1 MAEIKY
7 QRAYIDNDPEKIIS
21 IKEITKENRNQYKY
35 YCIGCGKELLP
46 RAIESKYRK
55 PHFYHKEIVECSGET
70 YLHKL
75 AKKVIKKK
83 FNEQSSFIVGYPVN
97 SNCSKTD
104 CKYYSP
110 YCRESDSLYQINLK
124 DYYDTCEEESPVK
137 GFEEESL
144 DKVFIAD
151 ILLTN
156 STKPDIEPVLI
167 EICVSHPCDEEKRN
181 SGLKIIEI
189 KIRNEQEIDEL
200 EQNDVLLEK
209 RFGLIKERNV
219 EFISFKREINERRT
233 AKIDRYILNSMQ
245 NPNGYITQINC
256 SKAKYKLRTAS
267 ILELNLVN
275 RNTYMRADI
284 FTALLWQIENKGI
297 RRCNFCKFYYATA
310 NEDYAICRLS
320 KNYGKPMYP
329 SMDEAE
335 RCNSYSFENY
345 LKIDNY
351 FIEEVTAVS
360 PVMKPEYKV
369 ILAVSRS
376 FDKYDLFK
384 EKFMYYLSEK
394 MKTHTLIVLSGASK
408 ATDYL
413 IDQLSNEI
421 DFIQEPHEASWEK
434 YERTEAIRKSNE
446 EMTDSANAIIAF
458 WDGKSFGIAD
468 LIERAKNKNIMFR
481 IVRY

>member
-7 QRAYIDNDPEKIIS
+7 QRAYIENDPERIIS
-21 IKEITKENRNQYKY
+21 IKEITKENRKQYKF

-46 RAIESKYRK
+46 RAIESKHRK

-83 FNEQSSFIVGYPVN
+83 FNEQSKFIVGYYVN
-97 SNCSKTD
+97 SNCTKTD
-104 CKYYSP
+104 CKYHNPS
-110 YCRESDSLYQINLK
+110 CRESNYLYQVNLK
-124 DYYDTCEEESPVK
+124 DYYDTCEEESTVK
-137 GFEEESL
+137 G
-144 DKVFIAD
+144 FIAD

-156 STKPDIEPVLI
+156 RTKPDIEPVLI
-167 EICVSHPCDEEKRN
+167 EICVSHPCDEDKRN
-181 SGLKIIEI
+181 SGLQIIEI
-189 KIRNEQEIDEL
+189 KIRNEQDIDEL

-209 RFGLIKERNV
+209 RYGLIKERNV
-219 EFISFKREINERRT
+219 EFISFKREINEERT
-233 AKIDRYILNSMQ
+233 VKIDRYILNSMQ
-245 NPNGYITQINC
+245 NPNGYITKIDC
-256 SKAKYKLRTAS
+256 SKAKYKLRS
-267 ILELNLVN
+267 NSLLELNLVN
-275 RNTYMRADI
+275 HNTYMRADI

-297 RRCNFCKFYYATA
+297 RRCTFCKFYYATA
-310 NEDYAICRLS
+310 YEDYAICRLS
-320 KNYGKPMYP
+320 KNYGKPKYP

-335 RCNSYSFENY
+335 RCNSYSFQSH
-345 LKIDNY
+345 LKIDNF

-376 FDKYDLFK
+376 FDNYDLFK

-394 MKTHTLIVLSGASK
+394 MKTHTLIVMSGASK
-408 ATDYL
+408 VTDNL

-421 DFIQEPHEASWEK
+421 EFILEPHEASWEK
-434 YERTEAIRKSNE
+434 YERIEAIRKANE

-468 LIERAKNKNIMFR
+468 LIEQAKKKNVIIR
-481 IVRY
+481 IVQY